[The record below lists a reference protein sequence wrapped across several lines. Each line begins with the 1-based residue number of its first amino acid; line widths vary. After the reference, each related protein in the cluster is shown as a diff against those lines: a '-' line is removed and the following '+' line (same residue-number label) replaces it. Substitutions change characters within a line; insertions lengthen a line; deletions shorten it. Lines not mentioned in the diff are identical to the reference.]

1 MAAWRD
7 ETGTLQDT
15 SILPS
20 GYVNSLLLKMAIE
33 IVDLPINSMV
43 IFHSFLYVYQRVMR
57 VKTNAMFTTHFP
69 GNGLYMF
76 IYIYTSYKNGDDWG
90 MVRANGIVLH
100 C

>member
-1 MAAWRD
+1 
-7 ETGTLQDT
+7 
-15 SILPS
+15 
-20 GYVNSLLLKMAIE
+20 MAIE

-76 IYIYTSYKNGDDWG
+76 IYIYIPAIK
-90 MVRANGIVLH
+90 MVMTGGWCVQMALFYIAKTHGFRWRFPLQPLDYGARFGPDGPR
-100 C
+100 